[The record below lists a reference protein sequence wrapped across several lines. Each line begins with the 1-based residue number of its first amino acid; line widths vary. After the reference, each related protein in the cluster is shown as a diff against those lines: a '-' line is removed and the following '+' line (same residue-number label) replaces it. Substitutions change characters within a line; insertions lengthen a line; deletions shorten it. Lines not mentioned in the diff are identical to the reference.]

1 MKKFK
6 YSSPLSIL
14 TWLSVLSFIIL
25 LCFEDA
31 QGQFLSRPGLHFQN
45 RRRAADYF
53 RHQHSSSTSSAT
65 ATSAKQSLN
74 RNKKHTTRRKNSSG
88 LPNASS
94 NPASA
99 GLVVKNEVCD
109 ALELNPDFHT
119 PILCDSI
126 LFGFFRYLTAVRAFA
141 HLDERLIFK
150 E

>member
-6 YSSPLSIL
+6 LTSPLSIL

-99 GLVVKNEVCD
+99 GLVVKNEVGD
-109 ALELNPDFHT
+109 ALEFNPDFHT
-119 PILCDSI
+119 PILCDSK
-126 LFGFFRYLTAVRAFA
+126 LFGFFRYVTAVTAFA
-141 HLDERLIFK
+141 HLDEILIFK

>member
-6 YSSPLSIL
+6 LTSPLSIL

-99 GLVVKNEVCD
+99 GLVVKNEVGD
-109 ALELNPDFHT
+109 ALEFNPDFSYH
-119 PILCDSI
+119 
-126 LFGFFRYLTAVRAFA
+126 FFYAIRYCLAFF
-141 HLDERLIFK
+141 DMRL
-150 E
+150 